1 MKIQIWGARG
11 SIPTPISAREL
22 REKMITVLEG
32 AKGIDLDDPMAVRA
46 YVDKLHPLVAGTA
59 GGDTACVEIQAD
71 EQTIILDAGSGIRPL
86 GQALMAGPC
95 GRGEGVVH
103 LFFSHTHWDHIQ
115 GLPFFIPAYVP
126 GNRIIIYGVHPVQ
139 VALADQTK
147 PATFPI
153 ALDDLSASLEFVSL
167 EERQHLTLGNI
178 HITNMR
184 LFHPGDAYA
193 YRFEHQGIVFVYATD
208 VECKDVGNEP
218 LQPYVNFFS
227 GADALIFD
235 SQFTLR
241 ESTLAKADWGHS
253 SALIGAE
260 IARRAKVKR
269 LILFHHDPTTIDA
282 ELLKILEETRTYQA
296 KYEAEPSAEVLVGST
311 GLTLDLTPPEA
322 FTISSLSTP
331 ETAVVRI
338 TEDFD
343 QQSAREVLSQ
353 LEGNAPSRDGAP
365 PLGGV
370 KLSRLIVDLSQ
381 VQQLYIAGLRSLID
395 LRTFWKGQPMAL
407 ASVSKQAEEIIEL
420 TNCLDLFAI
429 YPSVQEALDALEA
442 QATFRLPGHLVK
454 DRYRIEAK
462 LRETDIGTVF
472 KATDT
477 RLDRQVALMILTPTL
492 SQPTARRLL
501 QQAQKTAHLQSPH
514 IITLFDAD
522 EDRGLVYLVMELTES
537 RTLREVMNDNIVPSL
552 IEIAVGIASALEYA
566 DSKGVLHGNLRPG
579 NVLVGAEI
587 KLTDFGLS
595 MIEEGQHLVDN
606 PVLGGTSYYLAPEQI
621 AGQTIDA
628 RTDLYALGVILYQL
642 ATGQIPYI
650 DAEQQTLEQRFQH
663 PPIPPRQLNAKL
675 SRSFDHLILKLL
687 AEDPAQRYS
696 SAAQVLQVLASLD
709 KGSAPSPE
717 EAAATPV
724 TSTSPQEVTTPEL
737 IPQYRGQLIGREQ
750 EVEQILQLWS
760 LAGQG
765 RGQTLFIG
773 GEAGI
778 GKTRLAEEVE
788 VHIKNGLV
796 LLGRCSEFDGT
807 PPYQPFVEMARHY
820 LAQTAPDNVRQL
832 MADSTAMTNF
842 VAVLAPLIT
851 DLYDIMPD
859 LTPLPALSPE
869 QEEARMK
876 SSLLQFIERATAD
889 RPWMLVLDD
898 LHWSDPSSL
907 QLLHY
912 LARHV
917 DNLPLLIVGTYRDV
931 ELEADHPLRELMG
944 TLSRLPTCH
953 QLTLKRL
960 THEQVGQ
967 LLNGLWGQDVPAEWV
982 AAIFERSGGNPFYVK
997 EIAKAAVDDGLIT
1010 FEDDHWQ
1017 FARVIDLKLPPKIRD
1032 IVLRRVHRVGAKTEE
1047 ILRQAAVLGQQ
1058 FAFADLLA
1066 VSELSED
1073 DLLACLDEAMSH
1085 NLLREVDSGA
1095 ALTFSNVEIQQVIY
1109 EDLSNLRR
1117 RRLHRQT
1124 GLTLEQYYRDD
1135 RGPVAGRL
1143 AYHFLQA
1150 DDRTHAF
1157 TYSLRAGQ
1165 HAQSL
1170 YAYQTALRWY
1180 TQAAS
1185 LLPDNIT
1192 YSPEHVALYRGLGDM
1207 YLTQTRFAQA
1217 IGAYKTMALAAQD
1230 VQDTTAQVQALYAL
1244 SSTQNSQ
1251 GEYQAAL
1258 ETAKEAERAARA
1270 AKTQPLLA
1278 RALYEQ
1284 GWALLNLGKTEEALA
1299 VAEQVLTFSATLDAT
1314 YEIGQSYNLLAAVH
1328 GAIGNYQR
1336 ASEHQQQALAL
1347 YRQLGDRNRVSVML
1361 NNLGES
1367 YYRQED
1373 YQSAAAL
1380 YREALEIAREIGDR
1394 AGEIVYQTNL
1404 GGAHLRMGDYAA
1416 AEADLLLVI
1425 QMPEMIRSAN
1435 LADTYRYLAEARLGL
1450 RKIAQALAE
1459 AQLAL
1464 ALARETEAPESIG
1477 LAWRTLGRV
1486 AAQQPD
1492 PITVDDRVY
1501 TSADCFN
1508 ESLRTFAAI
1517 QRPGER
1523 ARTLHAWAAYEETRG
1538 NSRKA
1543 RQLQKE
1549 AQEILSRLDRKP

>member
-46 YVDKLHPLVAGTA
+46 YVDNLHALVAGTA
-59 GGDTACVEIQAD
+59 GGDTACVEIQANG
-71 EQTIILDAGSGIRPL
+71 QTIILDAGSGIRAL

-95 GRGEGVVH
+95 GRGEGVIH

-126 GNRIIIYGVHPVQ
+126 GNRIIIYGIHPVQ
-139 VALADQTK
+139 VALAEQTK

-153 ALDDLSASLEFVSL
+153 ALDDLSASLEFVPL
-167 EERQHLTLGNI
+167 KERERLTLGDI

-184 LFHPGDAYA
+184 LYHPGDAYA
-193 YRFEHQGIVFVYATD
+193 YRFEHQGIAFVYATD
-208 VECKDVGNEP
+208 VECKDVGNES

-269 LILFHHDPTTIDA
+269 LILFHHDPTTTDA

-296 KYEAEPSAEVLVGST
+296 KYEAEPSTEVLVGST
-311 GLTLDLTPPEA
+311 GLILDLMLPEA

-331 ETAVVRI
+331 ETAIVRI

-343 QQSAREVLSQ
+343 QQTAREVLTQ
-353 LEGNAPSRDGAP
+353 LDGGGG
-365 PLGGV
+365 PLP
-370 KLSRLIVDLSQ
+370 RLIVDLSQ

-395 LRTFWKGQPMAL
+395 LRTFWKGHPMAL
-407 ASVSKQAEEIIEL
+407 AAVSKQAQEIIEL

-429 YPSVQEALDALEA
+429 YPSVKEAQDALEA
-442 QATFRLPGHLVK
+442 QATFRLPGHLIN

-462 LRETDIGTVF
+462 LRESDIGTVF

-492 SQPTARRLL
+492 SQSTARRLL
-501 QQAQKTAHLQSPH
+501 EQAQKTAHLQSPY

-522 EDRGLVYLVMELTES
+522 EDRSLVYLVLEYTETS
-537 RTLREVMNDNIVPSL
+537 TLRDLMRGGHTPPL
-552 IEIAVGIASALEYA
+552 IEIAAGIASALEYA
-566 DSKGVLHGNLRPG
+566 HSKHVFHGNLRPG
-579 NVLVGAEI
+579 NVLVGEEI
-587 KLTDFGLS
+587 KLTDFGLR

-606 PVLGGTSYYLAPEQI
+606 PVLGGTSHYLAPEQI
-621 AGQTIDA
+621 AGKTIDA

-642 ATGQIPYI
+642 ATAQTPYL
-650 DAEQQTLEQRFQH
+650 DAEQQTLEQRFEQA
-663 PPIPPRQLNAKL
+663 PISPRQLNAKL

-687 AEDPAQRYS
+687 AKDPAQRYS

-717 EAAATPV
+717 EASPAPATIA
-724 TSTSPQEVTTPEL
+724 SAQEVTTPEL

-760 LAGQG
+760 LAEQG

-778 GKTRLAEEVE
+778 GKTRLAEEAE
-788 VHIKNGLV
+788 AHIKEGQI

-820 LAQTAPDNVRQL
+820 LAQTSPDTVRQL
-832 MADSTAMTNF
+832 MADSTAVTSF

-851 DLYDIMPD
+851 DLYDIVPD
-859 LTPLPALSPE
+859 LPPLPALSPE
-869 QEEARMK
+869 QAETRMK

-898 LHWSDPSSL
+898 LHWSDPSSM

-931 ELEADHPLRELMG
+931 ELETEHPLRELMG
-944 TLSRLPTCH
+944 ALSRLPTCH
-953 QLTLKRL
+953 QLALTRL
-960 THEQVGQ
+960 NHAQVGQ
-967 LLNGLWGQDVPAEWV
+967 LLSGLWGQDVPAEWV
-982 AAIFERSGGNPFYVK
+982 SAIFDRSGGNPFYVK
-997 EIAKAAVDDGLIT
+997 EIAKTAVDDGLIT
-1010 FEDDHWQ
+1010 FADDRWH
-1017 FARVIDLKLPPKIRD
+1017 FARVVDLKLPPKIRD
-1032 IVLRRVHRVGAKTEE
+1032 IVLRRVTRVAGKTQE

-1073 DLLACLDEAMSH
+1073 HLLACLDEAMAH
-1085 NLLREVDSGA
+1085 NLLREVDSGL
-1095 ALTFSNVEIQQVIY
+1095 ALAFSNVEIQQVIY

-1124 GLTLEQYYRDD
+1124 GLTLEQYYQAEP
-1135 RGPVAGRL
+1135 GPVAGRL

-1150 DDRTHAF
+1150 DDRPQAF
-1157 TYSLRAGQ
+1157 IYSLRAGQ

-1180 TQAAS
+1180 TQAAG
-1185 LLPDNIT
+1185 LLPEQVIYLPDHI
-1192 YSPEHVALYRGLGDM
+1192 ALYRGLGDM

-1217 IGAYKTMALAAQD
+1217 INAYQSMALAAQAI
-1230 VQDTTAQVQALYAL
+1230 QDTTAQVQALYAL

-1258 ETAKEAERAARA
+1258 ETAKEAEQAARA

-1284 GWALLNLGKTEEALA
+1284 GWALLSLGKTEAALA
-1299 VAEQVLTFSATLDAT
+1299 VAEQVLTFSSTLDAT

-1328 GAIGNYQR
+1328 GAMGNYQQ
-1336 ASEHQQQALAL
+1336 ASEYQQQALAL
-1347 YRQLGDRNRVSVML
+1347 YRQLGDRNRVGVML

-1380 YREALEIAREIGDR
+1380 YGEALGIAREIGDR

-1404 GGAHLRMGDYAA
+1404 GGAHLRTGEYAA
-1416 AEADLLLVI
+1416 AEANLLQVI
-1425 QMPEMIRSAN
+1425 QMPETIRSAS

-1464 ALARETEAPESIG
+1464 ALARETEAPENIG

-1486 AAQQPD
+1486 MAQQPD

-1501 TSADCFN
+1501 TSVDCFN

-1517 QRPGER
+1517 HRPGER
-1523 ARTLHAWAAYEETRG
+1523 ARTLQAWAAYEETRG

-1549 AQEILSRLDRKP
+1549 AQEILNQLSRKT